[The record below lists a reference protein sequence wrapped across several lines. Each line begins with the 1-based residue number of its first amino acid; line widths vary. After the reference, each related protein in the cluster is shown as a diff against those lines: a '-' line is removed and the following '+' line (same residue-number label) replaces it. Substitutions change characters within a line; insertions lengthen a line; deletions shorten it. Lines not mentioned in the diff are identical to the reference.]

1 MPEGGLQS
9 NSTGLMN
16 KLPPLNSSSGG
27 ITESQLLQLDKITP
41 EDVKRLNCI
50 TEGEYYVTKMR
61 VNDSHRKIFDQS
73 KRSLHFPDFS

>member
-16 KLPPLNSSSGG
+16 KLPPINSSSGG
-27 ITESQLLQLDKITP
+27 ITESQLLQMDKITP

-50 TEGEYYVTKMR
+50 TEGEYFYSELLSKNESTFLQKM
-61 VNDSHRKIFDQS
+61 VF
-73 KRSLHFPDFS
+73 

>member
-16 KLPPLNSSSGG
+16 KLPPINSSSGG
-27 ITESQLLQLDKITP
+27 ITESQLLQMDKITP

-50 TEGEYYVTKMR
+50 TEGEYFYSELLSTRRERLKSALYLRLKKRR
-61 VNDSHRKIFDQS
+61 VF
-73 KRSLHFPDFS
+73 